1 MTNMITNQFLEI
13 WNVKNCPFQYW
24 GSETLHWLDSSNS
37 SSVRRNINDVNRVE
51 AGTAPVSRQKYWK
64 LLIIL
69 NTHHACDR
77 RLWRMDTN
85 SSPSASWSLSSQ
97 LPTTAESSTM
107 PGEWCQWMR
116 LSCAHSRWDSCC
128 IVFFINFC
136 IFLLLLYISV
146 CYLYYFARQYQSI
159 ANRFFLICFFQF

>member
-69 NTHHACDR
+69 NTLTTHVIAGCGGWIRILRQAPAGHSLLRPQLLR
-77 RLWRMDTN
+77 RVRQCRGDDVSGWDSHVLI
-85 SSPSASWSLSSQ
+85 
-97 LPTTAESSTM
+97 
-107 PGEWCQWMR
+107 PGEIHVALYSLWTF
-116 LSCAHSRWDSCC
+116 
-128 IVFFINFC
+128 VFSSFI
-136 IFLLLLYISV
+136 
-146 CYLYYFARQYQSI
+146 YLFVTFIILQDNTNQ
-159 ANRFFLICFFQF
+159 